1 MVSASVMLDE
11 KSRLK
16 SILKLETDVCLTA
29 AYQHIIYI
37 ENTCAQL
44 YEIDSVESVIDTVV
58 RIHMQMLWIITSL
71 QKSRKTQKKN
81 LMILCFTPKVIGYEE
96 FYKDSLNC

>member
-58 RIHMQMLWIITSL
+58 RIHMQML
-71 QKSRKTQKKN
+71 
-81 LMILCFTPKVIGYEE
+81 
-96 FYKDSLNC
+96 